1 VHDGWTRGSK
11 HYLGIYASYSI
22 AKSNNTKLRLLS
34 VTKMVEGDVVIVE
47 DDNFDLNQDDSSD
60 DEVGAS
66 SKVII
71 RESSNF
77 KAEVI
82 NNTIRLVLS
91 EYDIEMAKA
100 IEDKKS
106 RPRLSRHNANLR
118 NMNMNMDSRS
128 RSFF

>member
-1 VHDGWTRGSK
+1 MHDGWTRGSK

-34 VTKMVEGDVVIVE
+34 VTKMVEEDAVIVG
-47 DDNFDLNQDDSSD
+47 DDIFDLNQDDSSD

-77 KAEVI
+77 RAEVI

-100 IEDKKS
+100 IEDKKCVYY
-106 RPRLSRHNANLR
+106 RKFRECEP
-118 NMNMNMDSRS
+118 
-128 RSFF
+128 SFCETHWCTVR